1 MCYNLHII
9 VNLIQ
14 FNNMKKLL
22 KPDTEKK
29 ICLLLSVLLVFFFIT
44 GFERGE
50 NSAGGGGYSG
60 DILNIWDNLNLF
72 KKEIYL
78 SIFDP
83 KYDDSRLP
91 LIYILHALFNPF
103 IDTIDNFRKSVFFFH

>member
-14 FNNMKKLL
+14 FNNMKLF
-22 KPDTEKK
+22 KPDTEKNMF
-29 ICLLLSVLLVFFFIT
+29 IIISIISIFFIT

-50 NSAGGGGYSG
+50 NFEEEEAIY

-78 SIFDP
+78 SI
-83 KYDDSRLP
+83 
-91 LIYILHALFNPF
+91 LIQNMMIVTLIFYILHALFNF
-103 IDTIDNFRKSVFFFH
+103 SLIQLIILENLFFLFH